1 MGNKGAALMTIG
13 KSVVAI
19 VENDAAML
27 KALERL
33 LRASGYASALYAS
46 AELYLAR
53 EPMDGVACMILDIDL
68 GGISGIELQQR
79 LVEQGAAP
87 PIIFVTSQIDS
98 AFQQRA
104 QALGCLAYL
113 RKPFASQDLLHALR
127 TVAPLRQPGA

>member
-1 MGNKGAALMTIG
+1 MNSG
-13 KSVVAI
+13 KPVVAI

-33 LRASGYASALYAS
+33 LRASGYASELFAS

-53 EPMDGVACMILDIDL
+53 GPMEAVGCMILDIDL

-79 LVEQGAAP
+79 LVERGGAP
-87 PIIFVTSQIDS
+87 PIIFVTSQVDS

-113 RKPFASQDLLHALR
+113 RKPFASHELLHALR
-127 TVAPLRQPGA
+127 TVEHMRPRGD